1 MSRDMSAV
9 PPPERDRKLS
19 GTGTRLLLV
28 GIVLVAIGV
37 ALFIPLNGTAAG
49 IGAAIGF
56 LGALPLIAGLVLMV
70 SAAVSRRSRA
80 GKPFA

>member
-19 GTGTRLLLV
+19 ATGTWLLIVGLVIVALAVVLLL
-28 GIVLVAIGV
+28 A
-37 ALFIPLNGTAAG
+37 GTSAG
-49 IGAAIGF
+49 IAAAIGF
-56 LGALPLIAGLVLMV
+56 LGALPLIAGLVLIV
-70 SAAVSRRSRA
+70 SSVVSRRSRA